1 MSALGPR
8 RSRRLVVGISGSSAP
23 HYGIAAA
30 PRASDASPA
39 SRPTSCCRAASHR
52 TIELETD
59 LKVGDVEALADV
71 VHEPGDLA
79 ASISSG
85 SFLTMGMIVAPC
97 SMRTLASIAHG
108 LEDNLLTRAADV
120 TLKERRPLVLVPRE
134 TPLSLIH
141 LRNMVAVTEA
151 GATVLPPMPGFYHRP
166 ASIDDLHRPDD
177 RQGARPVRHRAPPL
191 PPLDAVRS
199 SPSTARVAGP
209 PRLPGEVPPAAPRGR
224 ARRGGAGLGR
234 PGRHRARVGAGGTR
248 PRAGRVVQRRR
259 RPRRRW

>member
-1 MSALGPR
+1 MSGLGLTG

-23 HYGIAAA
+23 QYGIAVL
-30 PRASDASPA
+30 RALGRATCVETHLVLS
-39 SRPTSCCRAASHR
+39 AASHR

-59 LKVGDVEALADV
+59 LAVSEVEALADV

-79 ASISSG
+79 AAISSG

-108 LEDNLLTRAADV
+108 LEDNLLTRAAGV

-151 GATVLPPMPGFYHRP
+151 GATVLPPTPGFYHRP
-166 ASIDDLHRPDD
+166 TSIEDLID
-177 RQGARPVRHRAPPL
+177 QTTGKV
-191 PPLDAVRS
+191 LDQ
-199 SPSTARVAGP
+199 
-209 PRLPGEVPPAAPRGR
+209 
-224 ARRGGAGLGR
+224 LGIE
-234 PGRHRARVGAGGTR
+234 HDLF
-248 PRAGRVVQRRR
+248 
-259 RPRRRW
+259 RRWTSPEAP